1 MSTTQGKISYF
12 IYSLDF
18 LSGAKSF
25 KMFDREKN
33 VSLVGLI
40 FTIILASMIILY
52 SAVELINYFQQTN
65 YSFISMEDNSEKID
79 ATKFIGKNGTIA
91 ALRFIKYDLDE
102 DGNEIEVPIPDL
114 LKIFKIRVRQYN
126 YDYAT
131 DDSQFDY
138 YNMENCTKYF
148 DEEELIKYNI
158 PSHYIENAVCP
169 PYDKGLRLRWS
180 NYALSTL
187 AFQVFLCNK
196 SENENCYSKE
206 EIIEKYESGYLD
218 YITFGFIQEFNIVD
232 NNNHTNPLT
241 TESLMTENDLDLGSQ
256 YIGDSRSK
264 FIHYSSDDGI
274 IFNNIKNYTGL
285 RFDTYT
291 DNVKDRDDA
300 FDFKSSIVAIS
311 YSINMNNILNYKRTY
326 VKLTTVIVD
335 IAGIARVLFFVGGFS
350 ISFLSQNY
358 FSYKLFEEIFSQ
370 KYLTKNQNE
379 VNNNAKIHEDISSQI
394 SSNKNNKIN
403 IYNSP
408 EDSGKIGS
416 ENIFLKVKAKKRK
429 VKKGKTKKNN
439 MTNTNIILNDV
450 NIDNTN
456 DKSTNKENGAIKKND
471 NEKYSMILS
480 RYLGYDVK
488 DKKKFTFWNFICSQF
503 NKGNNNMKIIN
514 SCARMINN
522 YLSLE
527 QMINNGINIDILLSN
542 YESQE
547 MSNIDKLNKVIDDD
561 FKKTI
566 KNIKDKKE

>member
-1 MSTTQGKISYF
+1 
-12 IYSLDF
+12 
-18 LSGAKSF
+18 
-25 KMFDREKN
+25 MFDREKN

-126 YDYAT
+126 YDYDT

-291 DNVKDRDDA
+291 DNVKDRDNA

-394 SSNKNNKIN
+394 SSNKNIKDNKIN

-416 ENIFLKVKAKKRK
+416 ENIFLKIKAKKRK